1 MGYGDVCLQIL
12 GDMDGENSMMSIY
25 DGTPGTGKSLHVIDD
40 IRDYLRRGCNVI
52 ANFDFRSDLMRKS
65 CRGEFLKK
73 ENRDLQF
80 PDWVK
85 EYGLSH
91 NLDKNGSVKMGQTL
105 LVIDEAQNVFDAR
118 QWNCSGRK
126 EWNEFFAV
134 HRHYGFDIIL
144 ITQNIKSLD
153 KRIQANAEFEV
164 LHRNM
169 KHYKNLGFV
178 LSLFFGGH
186 LFVWVKRYLSTKDK
200 VASKWFIGSKRKFR
214 YYDSFVL
221 FEKKS

>member
-1 MGYGDVCLQIL
+1 
-12 GDMDGENSMMSIY
+12 MMSIY

-52 ANFDFRSDLMRKS
+52 ANFDFRADLMGKN
-65 CRGEFLKK
+65 CKGEFLKK
-73 ENRDLQF
+73 ENRELQY
-80 PDWVK
+80 PDWLK

-91 NLDKNGSVKMGQTL
+91 NLNKNGSVKMGQTL

-144 ITQNIKSLD
+144 ITQNIKSLY

-221 FEKKS
+221 FEKE

>member
-1 MGYGDVCLQIL
+1 
-12 GDMDGENSMMSIY
+12 MMSIY

-52 ANFDFRSDLMRKS
+52 ANFDFRVDLMGKS
-65 CRGEFLKK
+65 CKGEFLKK
-73 ENRDLQF
+73 ENRELQY

-91 NLDKNGSVKMGQTL
+91 NLNKNGSVKMGQTL

-221 FEKKS
+221 FEKE

>member
-1 MGYGDVCLQIL
+1 
-12 GDMDGENSMMSIY
+12 MMLIY

>member
-1 MGYGDVCLQIL
+1 MGYGDVCLQVL
-12 GDMDGENSMMSIY
+12 GDMDGENSMMLIY

>member
-1 MGYGDVCLQIL
+1 
-12 GDMDGENSMMSIY
+12 MSIY
-25 DGTPGTGKSLHVIDD
+25 DGTPGTGKSLHVVDD
-40 IRDYLRRGCNVI
+40 IRSYLRRGCNVI
-52 ANFDFRSDLMRKS
+52 ANFDFRYDLMGKRCK
-65 CRGEFLKK
+65 GEFLKRV
-73 ENRDLQF
+73 NSDLYY
-80 PDWVK
+80 PDWVM
-85 EYGLSH
+85 EYGKLH
-91 NLDKNGSVKMGQTL
+91 NVNKDGSVRMGQTL
-105 LVIDEAQNVFDAR
+105 LVIDEAQNLFDAR
-118 QWNCSGRK
+118 QWNASGRR

-178 LSLFFGGH
+178 LSLFFFGH

-200 VASKWFIGSKRKFR
+200 VASRWFIGNKRKFR
-214 YYDSFVL
+214 YYDSFIL
-221 FEKKS
+221 FPKK

>member
-1 MGYGDVCLQIL
+1 
-12 GDMDGENSMMSIY
+12 MMSIY

-52 ANFDFRSDLMRKS
+52 ANFDFRADLMGKS
-65 CRGEFLKK
+65 CKGEFLKK
-73 ENRDLQF
+73 ENRELQY
-80 PDWVK
+80 PDWLK

-91 NLDKNGSVKMGQTL
+91 NLNKNGSVKMGQTL

-200 VASKWFIGSKRKFR
+200 VAYKWFIGSKRKFR

-221 FEKKS
+221 FEKE

>member
-1 MGYGDVCLQIL
+1 MVYGDVRLQVL

-52 ANFDFRSDLMRKS
+52 ANFDFRADLMGKS
-65 CRGEFLKK
+65 CKGEFLKK
-73 ENRDLQF
+73 ENRELQY

-91 NLDKNGSVKMGQTL
+91 NLNKNGSVKMGQTL

-221 FEKKS
+221 FEKE